1 MDSGNEY
8 VVQVK
13 KNQPSLYHQILT
25 IQQKSQCID
34 VHKTNSFA
42 RGRDENRE
50 VSIYIC
56 KEEFF
61 DGWPKVNRIVHVLR
75 YGKRSGKSYFV
86 DNYYISSLE
95 VNQASIFAKGIRS
108 HWHIEN
114 RLHWVKDV
122 IQNEDKSRI
131 KNKNTAAVM
140 SAFRQLIINIYRLKG
155 HRSIKFATEI
165 HNNRL
170 DKCLQIIKKLH
181 IHKFRTV

>member
-13 KNQPSLYHQILT
+13 KNQPTLY
-25 IQQKSQCID
+25 QKMITVTEESQPID
-34 VHKTNSFA
+34 ITHSSCMT

-50 VSIYIC
+50 VSVYECPAKIC
-56 KEEFF
+56 E
-61 DGWPKVNRIVHVLR
+61 DWPQLNRIIKIER
-75 YGKRSGKSYFV
+75 YGRRAGRSYYV

-95 VNQASIFAKGIRS
+95 ENQASVFAKGIRS

-131 KNKNTAAVM
+131 KHKNTAAVM
-140 SAFRQLIINIYRLKG
+140 SAFRQLTINIYRLRG
-155 HRSIKFATEI
+155 HQSIKMAFEM

-170 DKCLQIIKKLH
+170 LECLQIIRQLH
-181 IHKFRTV
+181 MNKFRTV